1 MAEKKK
7 DHWGFLADIL
17 GTKSSRKKA
26 NEEAIEEVTDAV
38 IEEVEATSA
47 ETTPETVDAVADEA
61 EIEVADTEVN
71 TDEMT
76 PAAEA
81 QEVAEAGQDN
91 SSMPPAAD
99 EPILMP
105 IEEETSSSWDV
116 LANQLGVASSQAA
129 KKPNPV
135 SDWVGQSTGGK
146 AAETIDT
153 VRVFGEP
160 EERPEDKVEARQK
173 EVLSEMF
180 VPQQESSPNVLE
192 TSAEDDQNSDSD
204 SVAEQDDFE
213 ETKDTTWLAESLD
226 EDEVVSVSDEEPLDD
241 DEAMVEV
248 EQLDGNDDRPER
260 RRR

>member
-7 DHWGFLADIL
+7 DHWGFLAEIL

-47 ETTPETVDAVADEA
+47 ETAPETVDAVADQA
-61 EIEVADTEVN
+61 EIEVADTEVADTEVADTEVN
-71 TDEMT
+71 TEEMT

-81 QEVAEAGQDN
+81 QEAAEAGQDD
-91 SSMPPAAD
+91 SPVPPAAD

-105 IEEETSSSWDV
+105 VEEETSSSWDV

-180 VPQQESSPNVLE
+180 VPQ
-192 TSAEDDQNSDSD
+192 
-204 SVAEQDDFE
+204 
-213 ETKDTTWLAESLD
+213 
-226 EDEVVSVSDEEPLDD
+226 
-241 DEAMVEV
+241 
-248 EQLDGNDDRPER
+248 
-260 RRR
+260 